1 MKTAIRDINSGR
13 SVGTLVRAA
22 ALGVALAGWGGTA
35 FAHGPGGGYGYGP
48 GMMGPGMMGQGMMGP
63 GMGYGWGQ
71 GGGWGP
77 GMGGG
82 PGYGWGPGG
91 GMMGPG
97 MGMMGP
103 GMGMMG
109 PGMGM
114 MGMGGGPGYGWE
126 PGGGMM
132 GQGGPGWGMMGPGG
146 GMMPWAAP
154 GEGRALSVDDAKAML
169 ERRLA
174 IWGNPRLKVG
184 AVKEEGK
191 ETIVADVVTVDN
203 SLVQRYQIDRST
215 GAMRPV
221 RP

>member
-1 MKTAIRDINSGR
+1 MKTAIRDMNSGR
-13 SVGTLVRAA
+13 SIETLVRAA
-22 ALGVALAGWGGTA
+22 ALGVALAGWGGLA
-35 FAHGPGGGYGYGP
+35 FAQGPGGGYGYGP
-48 GMMGPGMMGQGMMGP
+48 GMMGPGMGMMGP
-63 GMGYGWGQ
+63 GMMGQGWGQ

-82 PGYGWGPGG
+82 PGYG
-91 GMMGPG
+91 
-97 MGMMGP
+97 
-103 GMGMMG
+103 
-109 PGMGM
+109 
-114 MGMGGGPGYGWE
+114 

-132 GQGGPGWGMMGPGG
+132 GQGGPGWGMMGPGA
-146 GMMPWAAP
+146 GMMPWGP
-154 GEGRALSVDDAKAML
+154 SGEGRALSVDDAKAMI

-174 IWGNPRLKVG
+174 VWGNPRLKVG